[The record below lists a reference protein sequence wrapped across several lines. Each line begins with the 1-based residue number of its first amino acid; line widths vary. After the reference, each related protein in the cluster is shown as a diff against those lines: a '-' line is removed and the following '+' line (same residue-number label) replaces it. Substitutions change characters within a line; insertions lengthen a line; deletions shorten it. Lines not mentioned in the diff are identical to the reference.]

1 MCEFPYFC
9 LLTPFMTRAIYL
21 FAGFIVLLAGC
32 TQRMVCPA
40 YQSAFIYDK
49 DELRKKFSYFVGDS
63 TPKVYTASKSK
74 YLIAEQTSYHKKVRS
89 LQTVPMKKVMV
100 VVPDS
105 ISGNNEDSVITA
117 ELDAAARSVI
127 DSTFIPDLPA
137 KDSIAEE
144 EQDSTYVISKDR
156 EVRVLKYNM
165 PDSLEYDSVSQKYV
179 RQKPAYYVDEVGF
192 NTEQDNYMWYLR
204 RSLVLPDV
212 RLAKTQGKAGGS
224 GGTAEKVKQKKGFFG
239 FFKNLFK
246 KKKTEDIDSAE
257 IDINQQQ
264 DEFNFIDTT
273 AQEEPIERVDQPKQ
287 KKKGFLSRDKDDQ
300 AGDDVTDA
308 ATAPIEK
315 PKKKKKRK
323 SADKTPA
330 TKPEEEKKK
339 PEDDD
344 GF

>member
-1 MCEFPYFC
+1 
-9 LLTPFMTRAIYL
+9 MTRAIYL

-105 ISGNNEDSVITA
+105 ISGKNNGDSVITA
-117 ELDAAARSVI
+117 ELDAAARSII

-144 EQDSTYVISKDR
+144 EQDSAYVISKDR
-156 EVRVLKYNM
+156 EVRILKYNM
-165 PDSLEYDSVSQKYV
+165 PDSLEYDSVNQKYV

-204 RSLVLPDV
+204 RTLVLPDV

-224 GGTAEKVKQKKGFFG
+224 GGAAEKVKQKKGFFG

-257 IDINQQQ
+257 LDLKTEQ

-273 AQEEPIERVDQPKQ
+273 AQEEPQERIDQPRQ
-287 KKKGFLSRDKDDQ
+287 KRKGLLSRDKDDQ
-300 AGDDVTDA
+300 GGDDVTAGTA
-308 ATAPIEK
+308 APSDK
-315 PKKKKKRK
+315 PKKKKKKKK
-323 SADKTPA
+323 SDKAPV
-330 TKPEEEKKK
+330 TKPEDEKK

-344 GF
+344 DGF